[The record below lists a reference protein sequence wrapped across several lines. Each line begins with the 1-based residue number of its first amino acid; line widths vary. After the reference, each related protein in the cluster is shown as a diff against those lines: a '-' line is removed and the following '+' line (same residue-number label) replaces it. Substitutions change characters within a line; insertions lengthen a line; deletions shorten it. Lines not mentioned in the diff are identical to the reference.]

1 MGQIVG
7 PLVEYQTN
15 RMRHDLSDILT
26 VPDDHTTW
34 VDRNVVPELLEAG
47 EDVTSGPA
55 QEALIRLW
63 VRGQT
68 PGVDT
73 TTQWRY
79 TKSEGRKVLREDERT
94 RTKRRELYFDELWW
108 EDYAYSNGLEYT
120 DGTTIYADELMLD
133 VTPKY
138 RRFVTLWALEGYSI
152 RDAARTLG
160 IGVRTGERWVSEL
173 RDTLQEKWRDL
184 W

>member
-1 MGQIVG
+1 
-7 PLVEYQTN
+7 
-15 RMRHDLSDILT
+15 MRHDLSDILT
-26 VPDDHTTW
+26 VPTENTLWFNHD
-34 VDRNVVPELLEAG
+34 VVPELLDMG
-47 EDVTSGPA
+47 EDVTSGAA

-68 PGVDT
+68 PEVDT
-73 TTQWRY
+73 VDQWRY
-79 TKSEGRKVLREDERT
+79 TKSEGRRIVREDERT
-94 RTKRRELYFDELWW
+94 RTRRRELYFDELWW
-108 EDYAYSNGLEYT
+108 NDYQYSNGLCYE

-152 RDAARTLG
+152 AQASRILG
-160 IGVRTGERWVSEL
+160 IGIRTGERWVSEL
-173 RDTLQEKWRDL
+173 RETLQEKWRGL